1 MNVVKTADSILWG
14 QAVRQFYCTVSIA
27 QVAYSTPGFAQDT
40 KYSSTGYC
48 TCFLYLF
55 FSFLS
60 W

>member
-1 MNVVKTADSILWG
+1 MNVIKTADSILWG
-14 QAVRQFYCTVSIA
+14 KAVRQLFCTVSVA
-27 QVAYSTPGFAQDT
+27 QAAYSTPGSAQDT
-40 KYSSTGYC
+40 KYSSSDYA